1 MSKNNFSPE
10 IIGKA
15 LEITV
20 KEQITE
26 NVLVSHNSASNNYR
40 IQIWKDGVSAG
51 AVIHGIK
58 KWNQMIKLFEDYCT
72 DLKKATNALDS
83 SAHVTLM
90 ILNDLNQFQALA
102 TITDGATLYNFMEE
116 KANAK

>member
-1 MSKNNFSPE
+1 MKNFNPE

-26 NVLVSHNSASNNYR
+26 NALVSHNSATNNYR

-51 AVIHGIK
+51 AVIRGIK
-58 KWNQMIKLFEDYCT
+58 KWNAMIKLFENYCT
-72 DLKKATNALDS
+72 DLKKAVNEMDS
-83 SAHVTLM
+83 NAHVTLM
-90 ILNDLNQFQALA
+90 IVNDMNHFQTLA

-116 KANAK
+116 KVNAE

>member
-1 MSKNNFSPE
+1 MKNFSPE

-26 NVLVSHNSASNNYR
+26 NVLVAYNSASNNYR

-51 AVIHGIK
+51 AFIRGIK
-58 KWNQMIKLFEDYCT
+58 KWNAMIKLFENYCT
-72 DLKKATNALDS
+72 DLKKATNELDS

-90 ILNDLNQFQALA
+90 ILNDLNQFQTLA

-116 KANAK
+116 KVNAQ

>member
-1 MSKNNFSPE
+1 MKNFSPE

-15 LEITV
+15 LEMLA

-26 NVLVSHNSASNNYR
+26 NALVSHNPATNNYR

-51 AVIHGIK
+51 AVICGIK
-58 KWNQMIKLFEDYCT
+58 KWNQMIKLFENYCT
-72 DLKKATNALDS
+72 DLKKAVSEMDS

-90 ILNDLNQFQALA
+90 IVNDLNHFQTLV

-116 KANAK
+116 LSHAK

>member
-1 MSKNNFSPE
+1 MKNFSSE

-26 NVLVSHNSASNNYR
+26 NALVSYNPATNNYR

-51 AVIHGIK
+51 AFIRGIK
-58 KWNQMIKLFEDYCT
+58 KWNQMIKLFENYCT
-72 DLKKATNALDS
+72 DLKKATNKLDS

-90 ILNDLNQFQALA
+90 ILNDLNHFQTLA

-116 KANAK
+116 KANAQ

>member
-1 MSKNNFSPE
+1 MKNFSPE

-51 AVIHGIK
+51 AVIRGIK
-58 KWNQMIKLFEDYCT
+58 KWNAMIKLFENYCT
-72 DLKKATNALDS
+72 DLKKAVSEMDS
-83 SAHVTLM
+83 NAHVTLM
-90 ILNDLNQFQALA
+90 IVNDLNHFQTLA
-102 TITDGATLYNFMEE
+102 TITNGAVLYNFMEE
-116 KANAK
+116 LSHAK

>member
-1 MSKNNFSPE
+1 MKNFSPE

-26 NVLVSHNSASNNYR
+26 NALVSHNPATNNYR
-40 IQIWKDGVSAG
+40 IQIWKNGISAG
-51 AVIHGIK
+51 AVLHGIK
-58 KWNQMIKLFEDYCT
+58 KWNAMIKLFESYCT
-72 DLKKATNALDS
+72 DLKKAVSEMDS

-90 ILNDLNQFQALA
+90 IVNDLNHFQTLA

>member
-1 MSKNNFSPE
+1 MKKFSPE

-15 LEITV
+15 LEMLV

-26 NVLVSHNSASNNYR
+26 NALVSHNSESNNYR
-40 IQIWKDGVSAG
+40 VQIWKDGISAG
-51 AVIHGIK
+51 AVLHGIK
-58 KWNQMIKLFEDYCT
+58 KWNQMIKLFENYCT
-72 DLKKATNALDS
+72 DLKKAVSEIDS

-90 ILNDLNQFQALA
+90 ILNDLNHFQTLA

-116 KANAK
+116 LSHAK

>member
-1 MSKNNFSPE
+1 MNQFSPE

-26 NVLVSHNSASNNYR
+26 NALVSHNSATNNYR

-51 AVIHGIK
+51 AVIRGIK
-58 KWNQMIKLFEDYCT
+58 KWNAMIKLFENYCT
-72 DLKKATNALDS
+72 DLKKASNELDS

-90 ILNDLNQFQALA
+90 ILNDLNHFQTLA
-102 TITDGATLYNFMEE
+102 TITDGATLYNFMGE